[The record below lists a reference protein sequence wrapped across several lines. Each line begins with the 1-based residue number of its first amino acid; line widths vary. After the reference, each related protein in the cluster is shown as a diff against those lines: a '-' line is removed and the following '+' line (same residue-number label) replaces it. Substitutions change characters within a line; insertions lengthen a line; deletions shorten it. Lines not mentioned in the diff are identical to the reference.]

1 MNKALIIAVATTSFI
16 VMTATDAFAWE
27 RHGTVTGSGGYSRS
41 VTGSGSCSGGS
52 CNNSRQVTGPGGY
65 SRTRQGQVSSN
76 PDGGWTRNGTITRRN
91 GNQVNYE
98 GSGSCSGG
106 NCTYGGSRTGPYGT
120 TTHSGGISR

>member
-1 MNKALIIAVATTSFI
+1 MNKALIIAVATTSLI

-65 SRTRQGQVSSN
+65 SRTRQGKFRAILM
-76 PDGGWTRNGTITRRN
+76 GAGRGTVRSPAAMAIK
-91 GNQVNYE
+91 
-98 GSGSCSGG
+98 
-106 NCTYGGSRTGPYGT
+106 
-120 TTHSGGISR
+120 